1 MNKTE
6 LIAAVAEKTNVKKS
20 DAEKAVAA
28 VIDTITE
35 QLQAGE
41 KVQIVGFGTFEVR
54 ERAARAGRDPRTKET
69 IEIAA
74 SKAPAFKAGK
84 ALKDAVNG

>member
-35 QLQAGE
+35 QLPGR
-41 KVQIVGFGTFEVR
+41 R
-54 ERAARAGRDPRTKET
+54 EGSDCRLRH
-69 IEIAA
+69 I
-74 SKAPAFKAGK
+74 
-84 ALKDAVNG
+84 

>member
-20 DAEKAVAA
+20 DAEKAVTA